1 MTIGFPDVVGFAAKA
16 DAQIM
21 HLANEISPADL
32 WLDSAMLFCDR
43 TATARWTCSASIVS
57 PVCHNSFS
65 LIIDLMRGVNLSSS
79 AYPTTI
85 LRVCK
90 FKGQ

>member
-21 HLANEISPADL
+21 HLANDISPADL
-32 WLDSAMLFCDR
+32 WLESAMLFCDL

-57 PVCHNSFS
+57 PVWHNNFS
-65 LIIDLMRGVNLSSS
+65 LIIDLMRGVNLSNS
-79 AYPTTI
+79 A
-85 LRVCK
+85 
-90 FKGQ
+90 